1 MKDKNGITLLHY
13 AIMNGHHDTVRALL
27 EGVDSTVV
35 STKNDQTIPLKFA
48 STVVST
54 KNETT
59 PLMFPC
65 EFSNNKELLHFGAD
79 PNVKKR
85 NWCSPFIIASKNG
98 HSDVVELLLK
108 AKVDVNACL
117 EEEQQL
123 FT

>member
-1 MKDKNGITLLHY
+1 
-13 AIMNGHHDTVRALL
+13 
-27 EGVDSTVV
+27 
-35 STKNDQTIPLKFA
+35 
-48 STVVST
+48 
-54 KNETT
+54 
-59 PLMFPC
+59 MFPC